1 MADAK
6 EKAAEIRDSADAK
19 ADELK
24 KRLMPCWLMP
34 KIKAKMPKSR
44 GRKSRR
50 AETES
55 G

>member
-24 KRLMPCWLMP
+24 KEADALLAD
-34 KIKAKMPKSR
+34 AKDKGEDAKKP
-44 GRKSRR
+44 RKKKPQS
-50 AETES
+50 
-55 G
+55 